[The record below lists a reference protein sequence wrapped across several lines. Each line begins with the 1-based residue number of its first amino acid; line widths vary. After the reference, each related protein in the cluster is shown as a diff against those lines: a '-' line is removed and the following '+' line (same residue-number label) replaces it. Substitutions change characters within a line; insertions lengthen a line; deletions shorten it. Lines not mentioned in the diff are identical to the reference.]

1 MEKQIVI
8 AIDDSSVS
16 THALDYVA
24 HLFAQDTST
33 RFHLVHCQIGDSGCL
48 PIPEDSDNSLMPE
61 SPLSKSRVKSSKCLN
76 RGSKRLAAAGVATE
90 RISTKILTGSDTT
103 AAILSYVEQNLF
115 DCLVVARRGVGL
127 MGQYLLGSVSSSLF
141 DKSGAVPLWIID
153 GNVSSK
159 NFLIPVDGTP
169 PSLLAL
175 DHAAY
180 LFKGRTD
187 LNFFLFHADKIFS
200 NNITCRPED
209 FYDKW
214 GKEWCDANLTGE
226 NCLYVGPETI
236 LKEAG
241 IPEQNITILPR
252 PTALEESSAIIS
264 SAKKHKC
271 GNIIIGRRPESEDKG
286 FLGGVSR
293 RTIKQTDNMAVW
305 VIG

>member
-8 AIDDSSVS
+8 ALDDSSVS
-16 THALDYVA
+16 ANSLDYVA
-24 HLFAQDTST
+24 YLFAKDENTH
-33 RFHLVHCQIGDSGCL
+33 FHLVHCRIGDSGCF
-48 PIPEDSDNSLMPE
+48 PVPEDSDNSLIPE
-61 SPLSKSRVKSSKCLN
+61 TPVSRTSIKSSKCLS
-76 RGSKRLAAAGVATE
+76 RGAERLTAEGISPE
-90 RISTKILTGSDTT
+90 RVSTKILTGSDTT

-141 DKSGAVPLWIID
+141 DRSGAVPLWIID

-159 NFLIPVDGTP
+159 NFLIPVDGSP
-169 PSLLAL
+169 ASLLAL

-180 LFKGRTD
+180 LFKGRND
-187 LNFFLFHADKIFS
+187 LHFFLFHADKLFANTIS
-200 NNITCRPED
+200 CNPED

-214 GKEWCDANLTGE
+214 GKEWCDANLAGE

-241 IPEQNITILPR
+241 IPEQNMTILPR
-252 PTALEESSAIIS
+252 PMAIEESSAIIS
-264 SAKKHKC
+264 SAKKHNC
-271 GNIIIGRRPESEDKG
+271 GNIIIGRRPETEDKG

-293 RTIKQTDNMAVW
+293 RTIKQTENMAVW
-305 VIG
+305 LIG